1 MNKANAMQ
9 ARILRADAETLL
21 RSKDEEYAYWQ
32 SRPPIERLLAMQ
44 ELSFGFFEE
53 RDNEAE
59 VRRQFRRS
67 AQVLRRS

>member
-1 MNKANAMQ
+1 MNKASVMQ
-9 ARILRADAETLL
+9 VRILSADAETLA

-32 SRPPIERLLAMQ
+32 SRPAIERLLAMQ

-67 AQVLRRS
+67 AQILRRS

>member
-1 MNKANAMQ
+1 MNKADAMQ
-9 ARILRADAETLL
+9 ARTLRADPDTLS
-21 RSKDEEYAYWQ
+21 RSKDEEYVYWQ
-32 SRPPIERLLAMQ
+32 NRPAIERLLAMQ

-67 AQVLRRS
+67 AQILRRS